1 MTYFEVAR
9 TKLFA
14 RTVLSLIFGFSTIC
28 GAESATSSQPEV
40 MIFAVGDLAQCD
52 LVGPDES
59 PTAKVAHLVEGNAN
73 PILMLGDLAYPDGS
87 KQDFSH
93 CFDPPWGKF
102 KGRIFPVPGNHEYHA
117 ADAAPYY
124 TYFGERAGVAKEG
137 YYATQ
142 IGSWRVIGLNSN
154 VDVAVGSAQ
163 ESWLRD
169 ELTAHPARC
178 TLAFWHHPRFSSG
191 RHGDTPSMDAIW
203 RDLYNARVDVVLA
216 GHDHDYERFAPQG
229 ALGERDVQRGMREF
243 VIGTGG
249 AALRPI
255 DFIGANSEARSSE
268 SFGVLKLTLRDKSYG
283 WEFIAV
289 AGNSFRDSGEALCQE

>member
-1 MTYFEVAR
+1 MPKPFVR
-9 TKLFA
+9 TFLGLLFA
-14 RTVLSLIFGFSTIC
+14 FSTAC
-28 GAESATSSQPEV
+28 AAQSAAPSPTETV
-40 MIFAVGDLAQCD
+40 IFAVGDLAQCD
-52 LVGPDES
+52 LVAPDEL
-59 PTAKVAHLVEGNAN
+59 PTAKVAHLVEGNAD

-87 KQDFSH
+87 KQDFLH

-102 KGRIFPVPGNHEYHA
+102 KERIFPVPGNHEYHA
-117 ADAAPYY
+117 AGAAPYY

-154 VDVAVGSAQ
+154 VDVAAGSAQ
-163 ESWLRD
+163 ERWLRD

-191 RHGDTPSMDAIW
+191 QHGDAPSMNTIW

-229 ALGERDVQRGMREF
+229 ALGERDDQRGIREF
-243 VIGTGG
+243 VVGTGG
-249 AALRPI
+249 AALRPLAHI
-255 DFIGANSEARSSE
+255 EANSEARNSD
-268 SFGVLKLTLRDKSYG
+268 SFGVLKLTLRDKSYA
-283 WEFIAV
+283 WDFV
-289 AGNSFRDSGEALCQE
+289 PVDGNGFRDHGEALCQE